1 MTRTKGTPNKKV
13 ATVKYETE
21 SGLREEGITESDL
34 IPLKIHLEKIIPG
47 SPNASHHINQYY
59 ENALATKEILL
70 SIVDALYDK
79 DGDAGTWKPIRDKIE
94 AL

>member
-1 MTRTKGTPNKKV
+1 MTRPKGTPNKKV
-13 ATVKYETE
+13 ATVKYTTE
-21 SGLREEGITESDL
+21 SGTHEEPITEKDIFPIDIK
-34 IPLKIHLEKIIPG
+34 IPP
-47 SPNASHHINQYY
+47 SWNSH
-59 ENALATKEILL
+59 KDILL